1 MDYVKIAKINDFK
14 DKHIKSFSI
23 FGKKIGIIQHK
34 DKKFSGIEVSC
45 KHQGA
50 DLTAGKIEGTIATC
64 HSTSGNMIWIRENV
78 SPMIPLISENM
89 MSKFEEKISIFLF
102 CLKNSCPLLEQ
113 IIYIIE
119 YQM

>member
-1 MDYVKIAKINDFK
+1 MRLTYMDYFKIAKINDFK

-64 HSTSGNMIWIRENV
+64 HRHQWKYDLDTGKCLTND
-78 SPMIPLISENM
+78 SPDLRKYDVQVRGED
-89 MSKFEEKISIFLF
+89 
-102 CLKNSCPLLEQ
+102 
-113 IIYIIE
+113 IYISFLPQE
-119 YQM
+119 